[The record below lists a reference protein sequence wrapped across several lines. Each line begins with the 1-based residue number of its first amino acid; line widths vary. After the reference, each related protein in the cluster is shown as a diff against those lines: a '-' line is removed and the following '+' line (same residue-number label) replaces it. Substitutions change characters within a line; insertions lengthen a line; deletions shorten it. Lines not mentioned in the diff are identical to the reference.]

1 MRAIEPQIK
10 TLVPAEIHDD
20 PRDLL
25 TSIGS
30 SEALPGISSLV
41 SGAGFK
47 QVHDLPSLEAFLE
60 QYIADILV
68 PLELPAVLS
77 AWQFTEDHHVRELID
92 LDNELLNNERLKPF
106 RAASC
111 AVGRRQLS
119 KLRPLR
125 DHRVIQ
131 RYWGA
136 MDEGRAA
143 AWHTLVYGILTSTY
157 SIPLRQS
164 LVQLAQQT
172 LAGFTLSAVT
182 SLKLG
187 LQASRAMLIR
197 RNADLPPAVNELLR
211 HTPTASPSIFTA
223 QISGPAIT

>member
-1 MRAIEPQIK
+1 MPVTEPQIR
-10 TLVPAEIHDD
+10 TLVPAEIHSDA
-20 PRDLL
+20 RDLL

-30 SEALPGISSLV
+30 AEALPEISSLV

-47 QVHDLPSLEAFLE
+47 QVHDLPSLDAFLE

-92 LDNELLNNERLKPF
+92 LDKELLDNERLEAF

-131 RYWGA
+131 RYWAA

-164 LVQLAQQT
+164 LIHLGQQT

-187 LQASRAMLIR
+187 LQSSRAMLIR
-197 RNADLPPAVNELLR
+197 RNADLPIAINELLR
-211 HTPTASPSIFTA
+211 QTPTDSASIFTA
-223 QISGPAIT
+223 QISGPVIT